1 MTASIL
7 IMLIRDELGGDH
19 GLRGGPNYK
28 KFGFFEDQKNK
39 FSAPKAPKI
48 LKK

>member
-1 MTASIL
+1 MASG
-7 IMLIRDELGGDH
+7 GGD
-19 GLRGGPNYK
+19 PNYK
-28 KFGFFEDQKNK
+28 KFGFFEDQKYK